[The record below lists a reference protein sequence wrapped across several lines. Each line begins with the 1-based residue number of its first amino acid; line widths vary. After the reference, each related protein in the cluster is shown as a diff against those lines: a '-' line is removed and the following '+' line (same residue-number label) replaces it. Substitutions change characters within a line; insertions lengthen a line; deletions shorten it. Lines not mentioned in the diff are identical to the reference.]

1 MYLILV
7 ISLVSFTC
15 FSVQYFVFLTIELV
29 LNKRIKDL
37 KQKAHTN
44 FTAYG
49 FSMLFIIFAFI
60 FIHLF
65 VKDLNTLEDNS
76 PTSFFIFTM
85 LINFSFII
93 IPFFIMPIVFRLKKL
108 KQWDPTNFNFSNDQ
122 ISKITKGR
130 KLYLIE
136 LEDPNAFVMGILS
149 FSQIIVITQNL
160 FSILDNTEIES
171 IIAHEEGHIKN
182 KHLTKILISTIAL
195 FTFSAIIQTVFIFPL
210 QQTSSYYGYIIS
222 SYHGISAGIIT
233 FLVGSLNKIY
243 EKEADIFAGRVTNKI
258 AIISALK
265 KIDSFYDGALNKWSY
280 NYPTLSQR
288 IENVENNH

>member
-15 FSVQYFVFLTIELV
+15 FSVQYLVSLSLELV
-29 LNKRIKDL
+29 LHKRVKDL

-49 FSMLFIIFAFI
+49 FSMLFIILAFV

-65 VKDLNTLEDNS
+65 VKDLNTLEENS
-76 PTSFFIFTM
+76 PITFFMFTM

-93 IPFFIMPIVFRLKKL
+93 IPFFIMPVVFKLKKL
-108 KQWDPTNFNFSNDQ
+108 KQWNQSNFTFSNEK
-122 ISKITKGR
+122 ISKISKER

-136 LEDPNAFVMGILS
+136 LEDPNAYVMGILS
-149 FSQIIVITQNL
+149 YSQIIVITQNL
-160 FSILDNTEIES
+160 FSILNNTEIES

-182 KHLTKILISTIAL
+182 NHLPKLLIATIAL
-195 FTFSAIIQTVFIFPL
+195 FTISAIIQTIFIFPL

-222 SYHGISAGIIT
+222 VYHGLSAGAIA
-233 FLVGSLNKIY
+233 FLIGSLNKIY
-243 EKEADIFAGRVTNKI
+243 EKEADTFASNITDKI

-265 KIDSFYDGALNKWSY
+265 KIDTFYDGALNKWSY
-280 NYPTLSQR
+280 NYPTLIQR